1 MHDGI
6 RVNHTALIQGA
17 GAMKQGVT
25 DINNRLNQLEGE
37 LKLLQSDWTGEQQ
50 ASYHAA
56 KAKWDKAIQEMAA
69 LLNETQLAV
78 GQSQEDYL
86 RADQNGA
93 ARFQ

>member
-6 RVNHTALIQGA
+6 RVNHAALIQGA
-17 GAMKQGVT
+17 GAMRQGVT

-37 LKLLQSDWTGEQQ
+37 LKLLQSDWTGDQQ
-50 ASYHAA
+50 ASYYAA

-69 LLNETQLAV
+69 LLTETEVAV
-78 GQSQEDYL
+78 GRSQDDYKL
-86 RADQNGA
+86 ADQNGA